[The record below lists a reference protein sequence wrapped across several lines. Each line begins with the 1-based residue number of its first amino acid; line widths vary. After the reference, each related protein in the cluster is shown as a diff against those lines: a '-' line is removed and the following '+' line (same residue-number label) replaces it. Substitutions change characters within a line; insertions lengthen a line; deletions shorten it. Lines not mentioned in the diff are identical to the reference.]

1 MRGRCGGSF
10 VSLVQFPACRL
21 VVSLPGLERRIFLG
35 LFDKDPDQQVSRLD
49 PRVVAAL
56 QQRDPLHLAVREEL
70 FHQRI

>member
-1 MRGRCGGSF
+1 
-10 VSLVQFPACRL
+10 